1 MRLSL
6 VFLLALLIF
15 SCKANSRQIGM
26 SLLFQSAGR
35 SVVVQRFDPDGIRG
49 PVPGSV
55 GGMYPYGGAEMMFMP
70 GDSKQPV
77 PKFIDVEWTVPS
89 PEFDQWVDIFEK
101 KPYDERYSEEGEAAL
116 RRQWAANPHYTKRI
130 DVTHILTPELVS
142 KVRADSR
149 HTQLA
154 LTITFN
160 NSEVD
165 IQAHADKWR

>member
-1 MRLSL
+1 MRFCLA
-6 VFLLALLIF
+6 FLLTLLII
-15 SCKANSRQIGM
+15 SCKASERPIGM
-26 SLLFQSAGR
+26 TLSFQSAGR
-35 SVVVQRFDPDGIRG
+35 PVVVQRFDPDGRRG
-49 PVPGSV
+49 PVPGSL
-55 GGMYPYGGAEMMFMP
+55 GGMSPWGGKQMIFMP
-70 GDSKQPV
+70 GDSKQAI

-89 PEFDQWVDIFEK
+89 IAYENWSSSNADKTNE
-101 KPYDERYSEEGEAAL
+101 ERYSESYRKEYE
-116 RRQWAANPHYTKRI
+116 RQWAANPHYTKRI
-130 DVTHILTPELVS
+130 DVTHILTPELIS